1 MGELFCLFLSLM
13 DFKHDLTYCFL
24 TFFWAFVIT
33 LFAMPSIIDMAHAK
47 KILDKPNERTMHFVL
62 TPRLGGIGIFAGFFS
77 ALTIFGD
84 FKTDD
89 LGVQMLLASSVILF
103 FIGLKDDIIPVS
115 VFKKFFV
122 QVIAS
127 SIVIFFGGVRIE
139 SFYGFVD
146 IIGLEEGVSYG
157 ITFIVLIGLTNAINL
172 IDGIDGLAGSIVLF
186 ISLVLGVAF
195 LFGHSPYVFVAIALA
210 GSLLGFLRYNFH
222 RAKIFMG
229 DTGSLLSGF
238 VLAVLAIKSI
248 DLEIEGVNMPAMT
261 LAVLII
267 PVVDTLRVFTLRTLD
282 GKSPFS
288 PDKRH
293 LHHVLSSFGLNS
305 KLVVALLLL
314 VNLLFVIS
322 VYYLGQT
329 YSITYLVL
337 YIFVLV
343 LLSLGLLVLVSKMF
357 ARLNDEK

>member
-1 MGELFCLFLSLM
+1 M

-24 TFFWAFVIT
+24 TFLWSFVIT
-33 LFAMPSIIDMAHAK
+33 LFAMPSIIYMAHK
-47 KILDKPNERTMHFVL
+47 KNILDKPNERTMHLEL

-115 VFKKFFV
+115 VFKKFFI
-122 QVIAS
+122 QVLAS
-127 SIVIFFGGVRIE
+127 GIVVFFGHVRIE
-139 SFYGFVD
+139 SFYGFLG
-146 IIGLEEGVSYG
+146 IGALEEGVSYG

-172 IDGIDGLAGSIVLF
+172 IDGIDGLAGTIVLF
-186 ISLVLGVAF
+186 ISLVFGAGF

-210 GSLLGFLRYNFH
+210 GSLLAFLRYNFH
-222 RAKIFMG
+222 DARIFMG

-238 VLAVLAIKSI
+238 VLAVLAIKAI
-248 DLEIEGVNMPAMT
+248 DLKIENVNMPAMT
-261 LAVLII
+261 LAVLVI
-267 PVVDTLRVFTLRTLD
+267 PVVDTLRVFALRTLD

-293 LHHVLSSFGLNS
+293 LHHLLSSFGLGS
-305 KLVVALLLL
+305 KIVVMLLLL

-329 YSITYLVL
+329 HSLTFLVF
-337 YIFVLV
+337 YIVA
-343 LLSLGLLVLVSKMF
+343 LVLVSLGGLF
-357 ARLNDEK
+357 VVSRLFNRLKNES